1 MLTGKGLRVTIILYL
16 RQVHLSANTR
26 CVVQSWK
33 SQVSDTENPSY
44 RENQAKP
51 KEQKQTQLR
60 ETRDSA
66 EKAWPKL
73 DVKSQ
78 TNSFIRFL

>member
-1 MLTGKGLRVTIILYL
+1 
-16 RQVHLSANTR
+16 VHLSANTR
-26 CVVQSWK
+26 FAFQSWK
-33 SQVSDTENPSY
+33 SQVADTENPSY

-60 ETRDSA
+60 ETRNSA
-66 EKAWPKL
+66 EKTWPKL

-78 TNSFIRFL
+78 TNSLIRFL